1 MFHNFGKTLI
11 NSFDLFAGRLKWS
24 DIKQLLIYLTG
35 LSWRLVC
42 LVRYLNPVHYAWAHM
57 RAPSF
62 RHVDLQG
69 VYYPAF
75 KERMRSY
82 FKSGQFLNF
91 ITSPLPVLQTGV
103 MLYSVRVTASKLAK
117 ISRSS
122 SGSSGARGHAPHP
135 QTL

>member
-1 MFHNFGKTLI
+1 MAVRLSVEPKFSRFHAFYGALVKYSVGAPNRKFWIRYCLTI
-11 NSFDLFAGRLKWS
+11 NSYDLFAGRLKWS

-42 LVRYLNPVHYAWAHM
+42 LVRYLNPVHYAWARM

-75 KERMRSY
+75 KERVRSY
-82 FKSGQFLNF
+82 FKSGQC
-91 ITSPLPVLQTGV
+91 SE
-103 MLYSVRVTASKLAK
+103 LYY
-117 ISRSS
+117 
-122 SGSSGARGHAPHP
+122 
-135 QTL
+135 

>member
-1 MFHNFGKTLI
+1 MTMAVRLSVEPKFSRFHAFYGTLVKYSVGAPNRKFWMRYCLTI
-11 NSFDLFAGRLKWS
+11 NSYDLFAGRLKWS

-42 LVRYLNPVHYAWAHM
+42 LVRYLNPVHYAWARM

-75 KERMRSY
+75 KERVRSY
-82 FKSGQFLNF
+82 FKSGQC
-91 ITSPLPVLQTGV
+91 SE
-103 MLYSVRVTASKLAK
+103 LYY
-117 ISRSS
+117 
-122 SGSSGARGHAPHP
+122 
-135 QTL
+135 